1 MHEEDTY
8 VDSTEVFRVGNNFE
22 GCQSNSRGIIV
33 VQNVVLRLKA
43 ATELNQVCISTI

>member
-33 VQNVVLRLKA
+33 VVLRLKA